1 MLRQGDWRSSILTAT
16 FPRIQTIDEGVMQ
29 GSCLCGAIEF
39 RVEDIYPKAYQCHCS
54 LCRKQG
60 GASSSLAIIVERE
73 TSAGLPD
80 ESTSRLTSDQPAFV
94 LTSAPDAVL
103 LSQIH
108 LEPRP
113 IFGFP
118 QVCLMIWRPL
128 KLERTCTPGLRHP
141 GRRFHPMPRISK
153 RCRSFHN
160 CSNY

>member
-1 MLRQGDWRSSILTAT
+1 
-16 FPRIQTIDEGVMQ
+16 MQ

-103 LSQIH
+103 LSQTH
-108 LEPRP
+108 
-113 IFGFP
+113 
-118 QVCLMIWRPL
+118 
-128 KLERTCTPGLRHP
+128 
-141 GRRFHPMPRISK
+141 
-153 RCRSFHN
+153 
-160 CSNY
+160 